1 MKLHRGRAFVSVN
14 KAVVTQA
21 SSAIPVVPL
30 YVSLLF
36 KIMKAKGTHEGC
48 IEQIQRLLEKQMYNG
63 NALDFDDQGRVRIDD
78 WEMAPDVQKAVFD
91 VWPQV
96 TTETFDGHADF
107 AGYQSDFLK
116 NFGFG
121 VAGIDYEAPT
131 EVERPIEDA

>member
-1 MKLHRGRAFVSVN
+1 MVDALVEWAEFINEHGTDAAIARADTALAEREAAKDRGKL
-14 KAVVTQA
+14 
-21 SSAIPVVPL
+21 L
-30 YVSLLF
+30 
-36 KIMKAKGTHEGC
+36 
-48 IEQIQRLLEKQMYNG
+48 
-63 NALDFDDQGRVRIDD
+63 DDQGRVRIDD

-96 TTETFDGHADF
+96 TTETFDAHADF